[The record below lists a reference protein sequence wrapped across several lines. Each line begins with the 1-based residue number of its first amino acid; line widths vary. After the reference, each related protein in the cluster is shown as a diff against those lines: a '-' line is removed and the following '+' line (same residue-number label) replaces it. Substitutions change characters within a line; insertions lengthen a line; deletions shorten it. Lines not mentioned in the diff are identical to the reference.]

1 MAAADPE
8 LSLSTLIPD
17 RRTIRIDG
25 ATYHLKSPDEL
36 SLSDSHKFGKWG
48 KEIKALGQDPD
59 QTEALEALL
68 KVVAAAALA
77 DVPPEVFARL
87 SPTQLLSV
95 VEVFTLLLLGHQ
107 ARRAGAVASAVRST
121 GQSTSPVSSIAL
133 AATRRG
139 GSTAPRPP
147 SSGPI

>member
-17 RRTIRIDG
+17 RPALRIDG

-36 SLSDSHKFGKWG
+36 SLSESHQFGKWG
-48 KEIKALGQDPD
+48 KELRALGQSPD
-59 QTEALEALL
+59 QTEALEELL
-68 KVVAAAALA
+68 RVVAAAALA

-87 SPTQLLSV
+87 STTQLLQI

-121 GQSTSPVSSIAL
+121 GQSTSRASSIAL

-139 GSTAPRPP
+139 GSTAPRPAF
-147 SSGPI
+147 SEPI

>member
-1 MAAADPE
+1 MAAADPA

-17 RRTIRIDG
+17 RPVLRIDG

-36 SLSDSHKFGKWG
+36 SLVESRQFGKWG
-48 KEIKALGQDPD
+48 KELEALGKDPD

-68 KVVAAAALA
+68 EVVATAALA

-87 SPTQLLSV
+87 SKTQLLSIA
-95 VEVFTLLLLGHQ
+95 EVFTLLLLGHQ

-121 GQSTSPVSSIAL
+121 GPSTSRVSSIAL
-133 AATRRG
+133 AATLG
-139 GSTAPRPP
+139 GGFTAPRPP
-147 SSGPI
+147 SSEPM